1 MYIDTHLT
9 AYRKVTIAN
18 ANTTYADK
26 THISK
31 LSFRPQILLFKRTAH
46 KAYKVAMP
54 TSNTC
59 LCH

>member
-18 ANTTYADK
+18 AGTTYADK

-31 LSFRPQILLFKRTAH
+31 LSFRPPVLLFKKKPH
-46 KAYKVAMP
+46 KA
-54 TSNTC
+54 
-59 LCH
+59 